1 MADKSSR
8 LSESDIQTLILA
20 WLLTQKFF
28 VWRNKSEGTFDPLT
42 GKRRAMNQVGAKK
55 GVPDILGILPDG
67 RFLAIEVKTQ
77 TGKVSAEQG
86 DFIRQAN
93 TLGGLA
99 LVARSLDDVKAH
111 LEDYTHGRR
120 DSEGRVPQGPP

>member
-1 MADKSSR
+1 MENKNPR

-42 GKRRAMNQVGAKK
+42 GRRRAMNQVGAKK

-77 TGKVSAEQG
+77 TGKVSPEQG

-111 LEDYTHGRR
+111 LEDYIHGRR
-120 DSEGRVPQGPP
+120 DPDGRVPQSAT